1 MQLPG
6 LSGDV
11 TELNIDASH
20 ESYDPLDETLALF
33 RANTFFRNFEVK
45 GPADRVLIYGIL
57 FVSEVIQKIKP
68 QMPRREAEKAVM
80 NLALDTNFAIP
91 GDATFPLNQAF
102 EPPRDRQEA
111 EVLRQYISQMR
122 QELAN
127 RLLNRIY
134 ADGDAPSKVRIEHMS
149 PTSRNAKSALAVVV
163 EFYKEKVHG
172 QGSLSRQRTIEAPC
186 SSLHY
191 QPHSPNNRP
200 QASITIQLTDDT
212 PPLTM
217 RACELTLLLIGEI
230 NDQELY
236 PITYQSFRC
245 LLTPNF
251 RLITVEVE

>member
-1 MQLPG
+1 MQLPA

-68 QMPRREAEKAVM
+68 QMARRDAEKAVM

-134 ADGDAPSKVRIEHMS
+134 ADGDAPSKVRIHNVS
-149 PTSRNAKSALAVVV
+149 RTSSNAKSNLAVVV
-163 EFYKEKVHG
+163 EFHQEKVHG
-172 QGSLSRQRTIEAPC
+172 QGPLSRLQSIEAPC

-191 QPHSPNNRP
+191 QQHSPNLRQPTPTARESLALCIPKTLRLLINARP
-200 QASITIQLTDDT
+200 LMTIVRD
-212 PPLTM
+212 
-217 RACELTLLLIGEI
+217 LTLLLIGER

-236 PITYQSFRC
+236 A
-245 LLTPNF
+245 TPSPCA
-251 RLITVEVE
+251 

>member
-1 MQLPG
+1 MQLPA

-11 TELNIDASH
+11 TEFNIDASH

-57 FVSEVIQKIKP
+57 FISEVIQKIKP
-68 QMPRREAEKAVM
+68 QMPRRDAEKAVM

-111 EVLRQYISQMR
+111 EVMRQYISQMR

-134 ADGDAPSKVRIEHMS
+134 ADGDAPSKVRTRYMS
-149 PTSRNAKSALAVVV
+149 HTKSNAKPALIVVV
-163 EFYKEKVHG
+163 EFHQEKVHG
-172 QGSLSRQRTIEAPC
+172 QGPLSRRQSLEAPC
-186 SSLHY
+186 SSLQQQQHFPNLRRRMFSARE
-191 QPHSPNNRP
+191 PHTLGTRQALRTLINTRP
-200 QASITIQLTDDT
+200 HMIIFWD
-212 PPLTM
+212 
-217 RACELTLLLIGEI
+217 LTLLLIGER

-236 PITYQSFRC
+236 AIISQC
-245 LLTPNF
+245 
-251 RLITVEVE
+251 V